1 MIALQTIGS
10 NVQHFGCPYCGCHD
24 RERHLLLY
32 LTAQGVIGRFGGAA
46 ILHFA
51 PERRLSEII
60 EASCPARY
68 VKGDLYPTSRDI
80 ETIDML
86 AIAYPSES
94 FDFVIANHVL
104 EHVDD
109 DLLALSELRRVLKV
123 GGYAI
128 LQTPFSNKLTR
139 TFSDPGID
147 SNYARFQAYG
157 QEDHVRLYG
166 RDIIAR
172 IESAG
177 LKSRVATH
185 DEVLADI
192 DPLKFGVNDKEPFL
206 LFERADSPGV

>member
-1 MIALQTIGS
+1 M
-10 NVQHFGCPYCGCHD
+10 
-24 RERHLLLY
+24 
-32 LTAQGVIGRFGGAA
+32 
-46 ILHFA
+46 
-51 PERRLSEII
+51 
-60 EASCPARY
+60 
-68 VKGDLYPTSRDI
+68 
-80 ETIDML
+80 
-86 AIAYPSES
+86 
-94 FDFVIANHVL
+94 L